1 VEAVNQLADSDGVVQ
16 HGTSRFGRW
25 LRQRR
30 TRFALWI
37 AAVEAIIVAVFHD
50 VSRWTVIA
58 LAIVAVAIYAA
69 AGRSSRS
76 DSLRQLSWI
85 FAASQLLAVIA
96 AILAFIVFWTAII
109 AVAIFAVIALWFVF
123 TDRR

>member
-1 VEAVNQLADSDGVVQ
+1 MSQLLGESRVID
-16 HGTSRFGRW
+16 HETSRTGRW
-25 LRQRR
+25 LRTRR

-37 AAVEAIIVAVFHD
+37 AAIEAIVVAVFHD
-50 VSRWTVIA
+50 VSRWTVIG
-58 LAIVAVAIYAA
+58 LAILAVAIYVA
-69 AGRSSRS
+69 AGRASRS
-76 DSLRQLSWI
+76 DTFRQTSWI

-109 AVAIFAVIALWFVF
+109 AVAVFAVVALFFVF

>member
-1 VEAVNQLADSDGVVQ
+1 MIAGQDAGVIE
-16 HGTSRFGRW
+16 HGTSRTGRW
-25 LRQRR
+25 LRARR

-37 AAVEAIIVAVFHD
+37 AIVEAIIVVLFHD
-50 VSRWTVIA
+50 VSRWTVIG
-58 LAIVAVAIYAA
+58 LAIVAVAVWVA
-69 AGRSSRS
+69 AGREARS
-76 DSLRQLSWI
+76 DTARQLSWI

-109 AVAIFAVIALWFVF
+109 AVAVFAVVALYFVF